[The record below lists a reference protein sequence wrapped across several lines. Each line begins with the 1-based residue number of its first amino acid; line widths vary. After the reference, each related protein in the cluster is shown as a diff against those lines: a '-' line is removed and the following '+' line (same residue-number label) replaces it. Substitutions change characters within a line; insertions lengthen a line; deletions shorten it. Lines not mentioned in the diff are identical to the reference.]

1 MLVICR
7 LSVNRTEEGG
17 LVMHHKLTSTL
28 NLFLLVVVF
37 VSLVFVNNQLLSSV
51 RLDLTENQV
60 YSLSQGS
67 KQVLQ
72 DIDEPINLYFFFSD
86 KASKNMTSLRNY
98 ANRVESL
105 LSEYET
111 LANGKIKLNI
121 VDPEVFSEQ
130 EDQADQFGLTAA
142 NIGAA
147 GEAIYMGLA
156 ATNALDEHKVIAF
169 FDPQKES
176 FLEYEI
182 SKLIYQLSEPEPV
195 NITLITDLAIKGG
208 QNPMT
213 GQVDP
218 PWTFLTQLEQL
229 YNVEQLGSE
238 TITVPENT
246 DVLLLVH
253 PKEFSDELLF
263 SIDQYALSGGKIL
276 VFLDAHNESDQMAMM
291 AGPMPEGNSSNI
303 EPLLSAWGVKFD
315 NENVLLDAM
324 AGLDIRTQNGG
335 VTRHFGFVGLTT
347 EQLDREDVVTS
358 NLEVING
365 ASFGVFSLLES
376 ANSTW
381 LPLIQSTQNADLMD
395 VTTYAMTQD
404 PEELAKAYQ
413 SQNKAFVLAA
423 RISGQA
429 YSAFDKAPEGTE
441 QTDIISST
449 DNLNVV
455 LVGDT
460 DMLADRFWVQQSN
473 FFGQTIFTPFANNGD
488 FVTNVAENLG
498 GSDALI
504 SIRSRGTFSRSFN
517 KVDALTVV
525 AEQKFRD
532 QEQILQHQLEE
543 TEQQL
548 LQLQNQQVEGGALV
562 ISPEQQLA
570 IDEFMQ
576 QKITIRKSLRDV
588 RHQLDKD
595 IESLGNWLKLINIA
609 LAPLVLTLLLVLLRG
624 MFRTKPRKVADVS
637 EEATVL

>member
-1 MLVICR
+1 MR
-7 LSVNRTEEGG
+7 S
-17 LVMHHKLTSTL
+17 KLTSSV
-28 NLFLLVVVF
+28 NLVLLIVVF
-37 VSLVFVNNQLLSSV
+37 VALVFLNNQLLSSA

-67 KQVLQ
+67 KQVLKE
-72 DIDEPINLYFFFSD
+72 IDEPINLYFFFSD

-105 LSEYET
+105 LTEYET
-111 LANGKIKLNI
+111 FANGKLNLQ
-121 VDPEVFSEQ
+121 VLDPQAFSEQ

-156 ATNALDEHKVIAF
+156 ATNALDEQKVIAF
-169 FDPQKES
+169 FDPQKEG

-195 NITLITDLAIKGG
+195 NVTLITDLAIKGG

-213 GQVDP
+213 GQADP
-218 PWTFLTQLEQL
+218 AWTFLTQLEQL
-229 YNVEQLGSE
+229 YKVEQLGSE
-238 TITVPENT
+238 ITSLPDNT

-253 PKEFSDELLF
+253 PQEYSDALLF
-263 SIDQYALSGGKIL
+263 AIDQYALSGGKVL
-276 VFLDAHNESDQMAMM
+276 AFVDAHNESDQMAMM
-291 AGPMPEGNSSNI
+291 AGPMPSGNGSNM
-303 EPLLSAWGVKFD
+303 EPLLSAWGVQFD
-315 NENVLLDAM
+315 SEHVLLDAM
-324 AGLDIRTQNGG
+324 AGLDIRTQDGG

-347 EQLDREDVVTS
+347 EQLDREDVLTS

-365 ASFGVFSLLES
+365 ASFGVLSQLDGTKT
-376 ANSTW
+376 TW
-381 LPLIQSTQNADLMD
+381 LPLFQSTQNSDLMD
-395 VTTYAMTQD
+395 VDTYAMNQD
-404 PEELAKAYQ
+404 PEDLAKAYQ
-413 SQNKAFVLAA
+413 SDNQAYVLAA
-423 RISGQA
+423 RLSGQA
-429 YSAFDKAPEGTE
+429 NSAFDKAPEGIE
-441 QTDIISST
+441 QTEIITST
-449 DNLNVV
+449 DNLNVIV
-455 LVGDT
+455 VGDT

-488 FVTNVAENLG
+488 FITNAVENLG

-504 SIRSRGTFSRSFN
+504 SIRSRGTFSRSFI
-517 KVDALTVV
+517 KVDELTVI

-532 QEQILQHQLEE
+532 QEQILQQQLDE

-548 LQLQNQQVEGGALV
+548 LQLQNQQVDGGALV
-562 ISPEQQLA
+562 ITPEQQFA

-576 QKITIRKSLRDV
+576 KKITIRKSLRDV

-609 LAPLVLTLLLVLLRG
+609 LAPLFLILLLVLLRAV
-624 MFRTKPRKVADVS
+624 FRTKPRIKAKKLK
-637 EEATVL
+637 EAPVL

>member
-1 MLVICR
+1 MQR
-7 LSVNRTEEGG
+7 
-17 LVMHHKLTSTL
+17 KLTSSV
-28 NLFLLVVVF
+28 NLVLLVVVF
-37 VSLVFVNNQLLSSV
+37 IALVFVNNQLLSFA

-60 YSLSQGS
+60 YSLSPGS
-67 KQVLQ
+67 KLVLKE
-72 DIDEPINLYFFFSD
+72 IDEPINLYFFFSD

-105 LSEYET
+105 LSEFET
-111 LANGKIKLNI
+111 YANGKLKLQI
-121 VDPEVFSEQ
+121 LDPQAFSEQ

-156 ATNALDEHKVIAF
+156 ATNALDDQKVIAF

-195 NITLITDLAIKGG
+195 NITLITDLPIEGG

-229 YNVEQLGSE
+229 YEVEQLSSD
-238 TITVPENT
+238 IISLPENT

-253 PKEFSDELLF
+253 PKEYSEALSFA
-263 SIDQYALSGGKIL
+263 IDQYALSGGKVL

-291 AGPMPEGNSSNI
+291 AGPMPGGNSSNLQ
-303 EPLLSAWGVKFD
+303 PLLNAWGVKFD
-315 NENVLLDAM
+315 NQNVLLDAM
-324 AGLDIRTQNGG
+324 SGLDIRTQEGG

-347 EQLDREDVVTS
+347 DQLDREDVTTS

-365 ASFGVFSLLES
+365 ASFGVFSQIEGV
-376 ANSTW
+376 TTKW
-381 LPLIQSTQNADLMD
+381 LPLIQSTQNSDLMD
-395 VTTYAMTQD
+395 VNTYAMTQD

-413 SQNKAFVLAA
+413 SKNETYVLAT

-429 YSAFDKAPEGTE
+429 KSAFEQAPEGVE
-441 QTDIISST
+441 QSEIITST

-488 FVTNVAENLG
+488 FITNVVENLG

-517 KVDALTVV
+517 KVDELTVI

-532 QEQILQHQLEE
+532 QEQILQLQLEE

-548 LQLQNQQVEGGALV
+548 LQLQNQQVEGAALV

-576 QKITIRKSLRDV
+576 KKITIRKSLRDV

-609 LAPLVLTLLLVLLRG
+609 LAPLLLVLLLVLLRG
-624 MFRTKPRKVADVS
+624 VFRTKPRKTFAKS
-637 EEATVL
+637 HEAAVL

>member
-1 MLVICR
+1 MQ
-7 LSVNRTEEGG
+7 
-17 LVMHHKLTSTL
+17 HKLTSSV
-28 NLFLLVVVF
+28 NLFLVVVVF
-37 VSLVFVNNQLLSSV
+37 FALVFVNNQLLSSA

-67 KQVLQ
+67 KQILKE
-72 DIDEPINLYFFFSD
+72 IDEPINLYFFFSD

-105 LSEYET
+105 LTEYET
-111 LANGKIKLNI
+111 LASGKLKLR
-121 VDPEVFSEQ
+121 VLDPQAFSEQ

-156 ATNALDEHKVIAF
+156 ATNALDEHKIIAF
-169 FDPQKES
+169 FDPQKEA

-213 GQVDP
+213 GQFDP

-229 YNVEQLGSE
+229 YEVEQFGSE
-238 TITVPENT
+238 TTHVPDNT
-246 DVLLLVH
+246 DVLLLLH
-253 PKEFSDELLF
+253 PREYSDALLF
-263 SIDQYALSGGKIL
+263 AIDQYALKGGKIL

-291 AGPMPEGNSSNI
+291 AGATPSRNSSNLD
-303 EPLLSAWGVKFD
+303 PLLKAWGVQFD
-315 NENVLLDAM
+315 SDNVLLDAL
-324 AGLDIRTQNGG
+324 AGLDIRTQEGG
-335 VTRHFGFVGLTT
+335 VIRHFGFVGLTID
-347 EQLDREDVVTS
+347 QLDREDVVTS

-365 ASFGVFSLLES
+365 ASFGVFSQLEN
-376 ANSTW
+376 AETTW
-381 LPLIQSTQNADLMD
+381 LPLIRSTQNSDLMD
-395 VTTYAMTQD
+395 VTMYAMTQD

-413 SQNKAFVLAA
+413 AENKAYVLAT
-423 RISGQA
+423 RLSGQA
-429 YSAFDKAPEGTE
+429 NSAFDKAPEGIE
-441 QTDIISST
+441 QSEITTST
-449 DNLNVV
+449 DSLNVV

-473 FFGQTIFTPFANNGD
+473 FFGQTISTPFANNGD
-488 FVTNVAENLG
+488 FITNTVENLG

-504 SIRSRGTFSRSFN
+504 SIRSRGTFSRSFT
-517 KVDALTVV
+517 KVDELTVV

-532 QEQILQHQLEE
+532 QEQILQQQLEE

-548 LQLQNQQVEGGALV
+548 LQLQNQQVEGSALV
-562 ISPEQQLA
+562 ITPEQQLA

-576 QKITIRKSLRDV
+576 
-588 RHQLDKD
+588 
-595 IESLGNWLKLINIA
+595 E
-609 LAPLVLTLLLVLLRG
+609 
-624 MFRTKPRKVADVS
+624 F
-637 EEATVL
+637 

>member
-1 MLVICR
+1 MQ
-7 LSVNRTEEGG
+7 
-17 LVMHHKLTSTL
+17 HKLTSSV
-28 NLFLLVVVF
+28 NLVLLVVVF
-37 VSLVFVNNQLLSSV
+37 FALVFVNNQLLSSA

-67 KQVLQ
+67 KQILKE
-72 DIDEPINLYFFFSD
+72 IDEPINLYFFFSD

-105 LSEYET
+105 LTEYET
-111 LANGKIKLNI
+111 FANGKLKLRI
-121 VDPEVFSEQ
+121 LDPQAFSEQ
-130 EDQADQFGLTAA
+130 EDQADQYGLTAA

-147 GEAIYMGLA
+147 GEAIYMGMA
-156 ATNALDEHKVIAF
+156 ATNALDEQKVIAF
-169 FDPQKES
+169 FDPQKEG

-195 NITLITDLAIKGG
+195 NVTLITDLAIKGG

-218 PWTFLTQLEQL
+218 AWTFLTQLEQL
-229 YNVEQLGSE
+229 YQVEQLDSQ
-238 TITVPENT
+238 TTSLPDNT
-246 DVLLLVH
+246 DVLLLIH
-253 PKEFSDELLF
+253 PKEYSDALLF
-263 SIDQYALSGGKIL
+263 AIDQYALTGGKIL

-291 AGPMPEGNSSNI
+291 AGPMPSGNSSNL
-303 EPLLSAWGVKFD
+303 EPLLSAWGVQFD
-315 NENVLLDAM
+315 SEKVLLDAL
-324 AGLDIRTQNGG
+324 AGLDIRTQDGG

-347 EQLDREDVVTS
+347 DQLDREDVVTS

-365 ASFGVFSLLES
+365 ASFGVFSQREG
-376 ANSTW
+376 AKTTW
-381 LPLIQSTQNADLMD
+381 LPLVRSTQNSDLMD
-395 VTTYAMTQD
+395 VSTYAMTQD
-404 PEELAKAYQ
+404 PQELAKAYQ
-413 SQNKAFVLAA
+413 SNNKAYVLAT
-423 RISGQA
+423 RLSGPSH
-429 YSAFDKAPEGTE
+429 SAFDKAPEGVE
-441 QTDIISST
+441 QSEITTST
-449 DNLNVV
+449 DNLNIV
-455 LVGDT
+455 LVGDS

-488 FVTNVAENLG
+488 FITNAVENLG

-504 SIRSRGTFSRSFN
+504 SIRSRGVFSRSFS
-517 KVDALTVV
+517 KVDELTVI

-532 QEQILQHQLEE
+532 QEQILQQQLEE

-562 ISPEQQLA
+562 ITPEQQLA

-576 QKITIRKSLRDV
+576 KKITIRKSLRDV

-609 LAPLVLTLLLVLLRG
+609 VAPLLLILLLMLLRG
-624 MFRTKPRKVADVS
+624 IFRTKPRKAVAES
-637 EEATVL
+637 KEAAVL

>member
-1 MLVICR
+1 MQR
-7 LSVNRTEEGG
+7 
-17 LVMHHKLTSTL
+17 KLTSSV

-37 VSLVFVNNQLLSSV
+37 IALVFLNNQLLSSV

-67 KQVLQ
+67 KQVLKE
-72 DIDEPINLYFFFSD
+72 IDEPINLYFFFSD

-111 LANGKIKLNI
+111 FANGKLRLQ
-121 VDPEVFSEQ
+121 VLDPQAFSEQ

-156 ATNALDEHKVIAF
+156 ATNALDDQKVIAF

-195 NITLITDLAIKGG
+195 NITLITDLPIKGG

-229 YNVEQLGSE
+229 YQVEQLGSD
-238 TITVPENT
+238 IISLPEKT

-253 PKEFSDELLF
+253 PKAYSDALSF
-263 SIDQYALSGGKIL
+263 AIDQYALSGGKIL
-276 VFLDAHNESDQMAMM
+276 IFLDPHNESDQMAMM
-291 AGPMPEGNSSNI
+291 AGPMPGGNSSNL
-303 EPLLSAWGVKFD
+303 EPLLSTWGVKFD
-315 NENVLLDAM
+315 NQNVLLDAM
-324 AGLDIRTQNGG
+324 SGLDIRTQEGG

-347 EQLDREDVVTS
+347 EQLDREDVTTS

-365 ASFGVFSLLES
+365 ASFGVFSQVEGG
-376 ANSTW
+376 ATNW
-381 LPLIQSTQNADLMD
+381 LPLIQSTQNSDLMG
-395 VTTYAMTQD
+395 VSTYAMTQNPD
-404 PEELAKAYQ
+404 ELAKAYQ
-413 SQNKAFVLAA
+413 SNNKAYVLAA

-429 YSAFDKAPEGTE
+429 KSAFEQAPEGVE
-441 QTDIISST
+441 QSEIINST

-473 FFGQTIFTPFANNGD
+473 FFGQTMYTPFANNGD
-488 FVTNVAENLG
+488 FITNAVENLG

-517 KVDALTVV
+517 KVDELTVV

-532 QEQILQHQLEE
+532 QEQILQLQLEE

-562 ISPEQQLA
+562 ISPEQQIA

-576 QKITIRKSLRDV
+576 EKITIRKSLRDV

-595 IESLGNWLKLINIA
+595 IEGLGNWLKLINIA
-609 LAPLVLTLLLVLLRG
+609 LAPLCLVLLLVLLRG
-624 MFRTKPRKVADVS
+624 IFRTKPRKMAVKSD
-637 EEATVL
+637 EAAAL

>member
-1 MLVICR
+1 MQHKVTS
-7 LSVNRTEEGG
+7 SV
-17 LVMHHKLTSTL
+17 
-28 NLFLLVVVF
+28 NLFLIVVVF
-37 VSLVFVNNQLLSSV
+37 FALVFVNNQLLSPL

-67 KQVLQ
+67 KQVLKE
-72 DIDEPINLYFFFSD
+72 IDEPINLYFFFSD

-111 LANGKIKLNI
+111 FANGKLKLQ
-121 VDPEVFSEQ
+121 VLDPQAFSEQ

-142 NIGAA
+142 NIGVA

-156 ATNALDEHKVIAF
+156 ATNALDEQKVIAF
-169 FDPQKES
+169 FDPQKEA

-182 SKLIYQLSEPEPV
+182 SQLIYQLSEPEPV
-195 NITLITDLAIKGG
+195 NVTLITDLAIKGG

-218 PWTFLTQLEQL
+218 AWTFLTQLEQL
-229 YNVEQLGSE
+229 YKVEQLSSVA
-238 TITVPENT
+238 TSVPDDT

-253 PKEFSDELLF
+253 PKEYTDALLF
-263 SIDQYALSGGKIL
+263 AIDQFALSGGKIL
-276 VFLDAHNESDQMAMM
+276 AFLDAHNESDPMAMM
-291 AGPMPEGNSSNI
+291 AGPMPTGNSSNLQR
-303 EPLLSAWGVKFD
+303 LLSAWGVEFD
-315 NENVLLDAM
+315 SDNVLLDAM
-324 AGLDIRTQNGG
+324 AGLDIRTQDGG
-335 VTRHFGFVGLTT
+335 VTRHFGFVGFTSD
-347 EQLDREDVVTS
+347 QLDREDVLTS

-365 ASFGVFSLLES
+365 ASFGVFKKIADVET
-376 ANSTW
+376 TW
-381 LPLIQSTQNADLMD
+381 LPLIQSTQNSDLMN
-395 VTTYAMTQD
+395 TGTYAMTQD

-413 SQNKAFVLAA
+413 SDNQSYVLAA
-423 RISGQA
+423 RLLGQA
-429 YSAFDKAPEGTE
+429 NSAFEQVPEGAE
-441 QTDIISST
+441 QTAIIPST
-449 DNLNVV
+449 DKLNVI

-460 DMLADRFWVQQSN
+460 DLLADRFWVQQSN
-473 FFGQTIFTPFANNGD
+473 FFGQTIYTPFANNGD
-488 FVTNVAENLG
+488 FITNAVENLG

-504 SIRSRGTFSRSFN
+504 SIRSRGVFSRSFSR
-517 KVDALTVV
+517 VDELTVI

-532 QEQILQHQLEE
+532 QEQILQQQLDD

-548 LQLQNQQVEGGALV
+548 LELQSQQVEGGALV

-576 QKITIRKSLRDV
+576 KKVTIRKSLRDV

-609 LAPLVLTLLLVLLRG
+609 LAPLFLILFLALLRII
-624 MFRTKPRKVADVS
+624 FRTKPRSASTIPESKEDP
-637 EEATVL
+637 VL

>member
-1 MLVICR
+1 MQ
-7 LSVNRTEEGG
+7 
-17 LVMHHKLTSTL
+17 HKLTSSV

-37 VSLVFVNNQLLSSV
+37 FALVFVNNQLLSSA

-67 KQVLQ
+67 KQVLKE
-72 DIDEPINLYFFFSD
+72 IDEPINLYFFFSD

-105 LSEYET
+105 LREYET
-111 LANGKIKLNI
+111 LASGKLKLQ
-121 VDPEVFSEQ
+121 VLDPQAFSEQ

-147 GEAIYMGLA
+147 ADAIYMGLA
-156 ATNALDEHKVIAF
+156 ATNALDEQKIIAF
-169 FDPQKES
+169 FDPQKEGS
-176 FLEYEI
+176 LEYEI

-195 NITLITDLAIKGG
+195 NITLITDLALKGG

-213 GQVDP
+213 GQADP

-229 YNVEQLGSE
+229 YKVEQLGSE
-238 TITVPENT
+238 TISVPNNT

-253 PKEFSDELLF
+253 PKEYSDALLF
-263 SIDQYALSGGKIL
+263 AIDQYALSGGKIL

-291 AGPMPEGNSSNI
+291 AGPMPSGNSSNL
-303 EPLLSAWGVKFD
+303 EPLLSAWGVQFD
-315 NENVLLDAM
+315 SDNVLLDAM
-324 AGLDIRTQNGG
+324 AGLDIRTQDGG
-335 VTRHFGFVGLTT
+335 VTRHFGFIGLTA
-347 EQLDREDVVTS
+347 EQLDREDVITA

-365 ASFGVFSLLES
+365 ASFGVFTQREDVET
-376 ANSTW
+376 TW
-381 LPLIQSTQNADLMD
+381 LPLIRSTQNSDLMD
-395 VTTYAMTQD
+395 VATYAMTQD

-413 SQNKAFVLAA
+413 SKSKAYVLAA
-423 RISGQA
+423 RLSGQA
-429 YSAFDKAPEGTE
+429 NSAFDKAPEGLELTE
-441 QTDIISST
+441 IITST

-460 DMLADRFWVQQSN
+460 DMLADRFWVQLSN
-473 FFGQTIFTPFANNGD
+473 FFGQTISTPFANNGD
-488 FVTNVAENLG
+488 FITNAVENLG
-498 GSDALI
+498 GSNALI
-504 SIRSRGTFSRSFN
+504 SIRSRGTFSRSFS
-517 KVDALTVV
+517 KVDELTVI
-525 AEQKFRD
+525 AEQKFRE
-532 QEQILQHQLEE
+532 QEQLLQQQLEE

-548 LQLQNQQVEGGALV
+548 LQLQNQQVDGGALV
-562 ISPEQQLA
+562 ISAEQQLA

-609 LAPLVLTLLLVLLRG
+609 LAPLFLVLLLVLLRG
-624 MFRTKPRKVADVS
+624 IFRTKPRKKAAES
-637 EEATVL
+637 KEAAVL